1 MAKPV
6 VIEAPLVNIIG
17 PMTQI
22 EGNLKCGGDIRIEG
36 SLKGAIECKGKIVV
50 GESGRVEGEIIC
62 RNGDFSGYIKGQ
74 VTVAELLTLKS
85 GVTLEGD
92 IANGKLAIEPGAVFS
107 GKCSMDVPA
116 RQNAEPQPVANDK
129 K

>member
-36 SLKGAIECKGKIVV
+36 SLKGSIECKGKIVV
-50 GESGRVEGEIIC
+50 GESGMVEGEIIC
-62 RNGDFSGYIKGQ
+62 RNGDFSGRIKGQ
-74 VTVAELLTLKS
+74 ITVAELLTLKS

-92 IANGKLAIEPGAVFS
+92 ITIGKLAIEPGAIFS
-107 GKCSMDVPA
+107 GKCSMDLTA
-116 RQNAEPQPVANDK
+116 RQTPETQTQVNAK